1 MRQKAGRASN
11 AIASKGDY
19 SKSYKFTSGCSRS
32 RTLALSFIPEISL
45 LTKAAPK
52 KHWGKLILSSGD
64 EERLA
69 VDGDFAV
76 RPGAADR
83 VAIRLSRD
91 GRRGLSNRLIQSSIE
106 I

>member
-1 MRQKAGRASN
+1 MQQKDGRSSN

-52 KHWGKLILSSGD
+52 KKWGKLILSSGD

-69 VDGDFAV
+69 VNSDRTV
-76 RPGAADR
+76 RPSPSHR
-83 VAIRLSRD
+83 ISVRLSRD
-91 GRRGLSNRLIQSSIE
+91 GNRSLSNRLIQSSIE
-106 I
+106 